1 MANDPEDPDNP
12 AKRPAAASPPVP
24 SQGMTGP
31 APPPGAPEA
40 EERTQI
46 ARPLPPADEDDRT
59 RFGAAMPPDSDWTIG
74 PATGASGDD
83 NRDEALG
90 PAVAPAAPLAPAPPA
105 AGTAIAR
112 PTAPPAGERGPRGPA
127 IVAPG
132 TLINNN
138 YQVLELIS
146 AGGMGEVYRGI
157 NPLTGD
163 FVAIKIVLQSLAH
176 DEKIATLFRR
186 EARVLCQL
194 SDQAIVRYYNFVHDA
209 ELDRFCL
216 IMEFID
222 GITLLDHA
230 RTVAPLTVP
239 QASALL
245 RRLALGLE
253 QAHRREVIHR
263 DLSPDNVILRGGMIE
278 DAVLIDFG
286 IAKSSELTESTL
298 HGQLAGKFKYIS
310 PEQLGSF
317 GGEIGPRTDIYSL
330 ALLMVAAL
338 RGEPIDMGSSIH
350 DALHSRHQIPD
361 LSDIP
366 EALRPILSH
375 MLEPD
380 PAHRPARMPDV
391 VAMLDDPALIPPH
404 YGAVLPGPFGAGPQ
418 GAGLAVPPGPLQR
431 PPGAPAQGLG
441 HGSGPGLGP
450 GFGLATTTRPQGLSV
465 PPLQPSLAGP
475 PETRAGRGGG
485 GLVSFLAIMA
495 LLGGGGYYAHTQGL
509 LDRLLEQTGLA
520 AAPHADAEGTEALP
534 ESEVLAA
541 TGAPLTREGFL
552 AAADTGPCT
561 YATRVTAGPETGM
574 IAGFALGAGAF
585 GELPARFEAAF
596 STRPAV
602 SEKRVTEAQCPVLD
616 LARLVQAGRG
626 IPPVLTLDSRVM
638 APGGSIVGRLSDR
651 RGRPV
656 WLVLVT
662 GSGAVFNL
670 TPLLTEQADG
680 SATFSFGLDPGA
692 TGDAAEHLILAL
704 ASDAPLVSAAAAPDG
719 GQAAVLMPLI
729 EAEIAGRQDNTGAA
743 LVQFTL
749 GD

>member
-1 MANDPEDPDNP
+1 MANDTEDP
-12 AKRPAAASPPVP
+12 RPSGAQPGPGPDPVGPGSDPFALPGSAP
-24 SQGMTGP
+24 S
-31 APPPGAPEA
+31 

-46 ARPLPPADEDDRT
+46 APPIGRGGDDDQT
-59 RFGAAMPPDSDWTIG
+59 RFGGSIPGTDA
-74 PATGASGDD
+74 GDD
-83 NRDEALG
+83 R
-90 PAVAPAAPLAPAPPA
+90 PPPSA
-105 AGTAIAR
+105 
-112 PTAPPAGERGPRGPA
+112 APPAGTVIAAPATAWQRGPA

-138 YQVLELIS
+138 YEVQELIS

-163 FVAIKIVLQSLAH
+163 MVAIKIVLQSLAH

-230 RTVAPLTVP
+230 RTVAPLTAA
-239 QASALL
+239 QAKGLL
-245 RRLALGLE
+245 RRLALGLD

-263 DLSPDNVILRGGMIE
+263 DLSPDNVILRGGLVE

-286 IAKSSELTESTL
+286 IAKSSELAESTL

-330 ALLMVAAL
+330 ALLIAAAL

-350 DALHSRHQIPD
+350 EAVHNRQHIPD

-366 EALRPILSH
+366 DELRPILSH

-380 PAHRPARMPDV
+380 PALRPARMPDV

-404 YGAVLPGPFGAGPQ
+404 YGAVVPMPFGLGSGGGQ
-418 GAGLAVPPGPLQR
+418 GAGLAMPPGPLQR
-431 PPGAPAQGLG
+431 PPGAAVTGSGSGLG
-441 HGSGPGLGP
+441 IGSPVGSHPPGL
-450 GFGLATTTRPQGLSV
+450 SI
-465 PPLQPSLAGP
+465 PPLQPSLTATPG
-475 PETRAGRGGG
+475 RKAARGGAG
-485 GLVSFLAIMA
+485 GAVRFLVIMA
-495 LLGGGGYYAHTQGL
+495 LLGGGGYYAYSQGM
-509 LDRLLEQTGLA
+509 LDQVLARTGLVTDPLA
-520 AAPHADAEGTEALP
+520 GNDFAPEAGPPDEALSGTDSP
-534 ESEVLAA
+534 A
-541 TGAPLTREGFL
+541 TGTPLTREGFL
-552 AAADTGPCT
+552 AASETGPCT
-561 YATRVTAGPETGM
+561 YATRVVAGADAGM
-574 IAGFALGAGAF
+574 IAGFATGPGAF
-585 GELPARFEAAF
+585 EALPGQYEDAF
-596 STRPAV
+596 SARPAV
-602 SEKRVTEAQCPVLD
+602 TEKRVTDAQCPVLD
-616 LARLVQAGRG
+616 LARLVQAGPG
-626 IPPVLTLDSRVM
+626 VPPVLTLDSAVM
-638 APGGSIVGRLSDR
+638 PPGGSIVGRLSDR

-670 TPLLTEQADG
+670 TPLLAEQADG

-692 TGDAAEHLILAL
+692 NGDAAEHLILAL

-719 GQAAVLMPLI
+719 VPAATLMPLI
-729 EAEIAGRQDNTGAA
+729 EAEIAGRQDRTGAA
-743 LVQFTL
+743 LAQFTL
-749 GD
+749 AE